1 MLALRRLRPLSLGF
15 ARQGATVH
23 VALASTTVDADS
35 SQSQS
40 SQVSAPKS
48 RSRPIRT
55 RRPRISLQHPR
66 EWNRP
71 LAFGVLPAFDE
82 ALKVI
87 KEDSIALKQE
97 AVTLQEAI
105 ARAKEVPQSDTNALQ
120 ALEEKLRILE
130 VQSEI
135 NFPEVRWKCANG
147 MGKQVGDLT
156 SRYVHTTPADMSKA
170 VDRHLVEQ
178 RWRKEGALDLLVSIH
193 LSSSALILKFLLC
206 RWNVSIR

>member
-1 MLALRRLRPLSLGF
+1 MLSLRRLQPLSLGF
-15 ARQGATVH
+15 ARQGATVQ
-23 VALASTTVDADS
+23 VALSSTAVDEDS

-40 SQVSAPKS
+40 SGVAVSKS
-48 RSRPIRT
+48 QSRPIRT

-87 KEDSIALKQE
+87 KEDSIALKEE
-97 AVTLQEAI
+97 ANALQGAI
-105 ARAKEVPQSDTNALQ
+105 ARAKEAPQPDLDALQ

-135 NFPEVRWKCANG
+135 NFPQVRWKCANG
-147 MGKQVGDLT
+147 MGKPVSDLVT
-156 SRYVHTTPADMSKA
+156 CYVHTAPADMSRA

-178 RWRKEGALDLLVSIH
+178 RWRKEGALDLLVSMH
-193 LSSSALILKFLLC
+193 
-206 RWNVSIR
+206 